1 MCARARALA
10 RACVGVSVRAHC
22 HSVPA
27 SPIFNQLLAA
37 LRVLILCS
45 MTKMSTCAPDASH
58 SLKEMNYAVNG
69 CPNVDDV
76 NRRKK
81 FIQPPAMIAY
91 LRLKS
96 LSG

>member
-1 MCARARALA
+1 MCVCARALSHALVLACLCA
-10 RACVGVSVRAHC
+10 RNC

-45 MTKMSTCAPDASH
+45 MTKMSTFAPDASH

-81 FIQPPAMIAY
+81 FIQPPAMIAGE
-91 LRLKS
+91 K
-96 LSG
+96 